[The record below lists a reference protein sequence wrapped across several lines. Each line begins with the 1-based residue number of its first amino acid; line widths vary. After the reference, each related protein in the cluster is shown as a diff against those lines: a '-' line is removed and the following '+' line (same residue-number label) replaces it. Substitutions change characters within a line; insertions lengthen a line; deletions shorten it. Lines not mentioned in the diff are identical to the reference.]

1 VFYLFHNNRQSKIP
15 VEEMS
20 QTNHQYLMAIGGK
33 KKRLNKPIKDPPMTT
48 FTNSLIQFDLFFLK
62 FVMP

>member
-1 VFYLFHNNRQSKIP
+1 
-15 VEEMS
+15 MS
-20 QTNHQYLMAIGGK
+20 QTNHQYLIAVGGK